1 METQQ
6 LYSNESKRCLR
17 KILVRKMP
25 KPLRRQDRSALIFGA
40 GDLVGTQSLLRVT
53 VVLLLLLLLRGLEV
67 LKLSI

>member
-1 METQQ
+1 
-6 LYSNESKRCLR
+6 
-17 KILVRKMP
+17 MP
-25 KPLRRQDRSALIFGA
+25 KPLLEGKTKSALIFGA